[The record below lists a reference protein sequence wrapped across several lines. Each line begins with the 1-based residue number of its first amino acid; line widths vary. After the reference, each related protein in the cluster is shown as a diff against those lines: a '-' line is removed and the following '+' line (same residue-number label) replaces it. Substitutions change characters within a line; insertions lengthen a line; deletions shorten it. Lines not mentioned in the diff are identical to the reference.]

1 MSTAALPVTL
11 DDIQAARE
19 RIAGLVTRT
28 PVVPSHD
35 LTARTGAAVFLKLD
49 SLQPTGA
56 FKLRGATN
64 RLASLDV
71 QERARGVVTMSTG
84 NHGRGVALAARRLGI
99 RAIVCLSRLVPANK
113 VRAIEALGA
122 EVRVIGASQDEA
134 EVEAQRLVDEEG
146 MILVPPFDDRH
157 IIAGQGT
164 IGLELVEDLPD
175 IDLVLVPL
183 SGGGLIGGIAVA
195 LKALSPRTRIIG
207 VSMQHGAAM
216 VESLRAG
223 RPVPVQEVATLADSL
238 GGGIGLQNRYTF
250 DLVRTLVEDVVQVS
264 EDEIAAAMAQAFWQ
278 DRQIGEGAAVVG
290 QAALL
295 AGKVRP
301 ARDAVTVCLHS
312 GNNVDMARF
321 TEIIMQHR
329 PAAA

>member
-1 MSTAALPVTL
+1 MSDPLAIGL
-11 DDIQAARE
+11 DDILEARD

-28 PVVPSHD
+28 PVLPSHD
-35 LTARTGAAVFLKLD
+35 LTQRTGAAVYLKLD

-64 RLASLDV
+64 RLASLTV

-113 VRAIEALGA
+113 VKAIEAFGA
-122 EVRVIGASQDEA
+122 EVRVIGDSQDEA
-134 EVEAQRLVDEEG
+134 EVEAQRLVDDEG
-146 MILVPPFDDRH
+146 MILVPPFDDKH
-157 IIAGQGT
+157 IVAGQGT
-164 IGLELVEDLPD
+164 IGLELVEDLAD

-183 SGGGLIGGIAVA
+183 SGGGLIGGIALA
-195 LKALSPRTRIIG
+195 LKTLSPRTRIIG
-207 VSMQHGAAM
+207 VSMEHGAAM
-216 VESLRAG
+216 HESLRAG
-223 RPVPVQEVATLADSL
+223 RPVAVREMASLADSL
-238 GGGIGLQNRYTF
+238 GGGIGLDNRFTF
-250 DLVRTLVEDVVQVS
+250 ELVRRLVEDVILVS
-264 EDEIAAAMAQAFWQ
+264 EEEIAAAMGQAYWQ
-278 DRQIGEGAAVVG
+278 DRLVSEGAAVVG

-312 GNNVDMARF
+312 GNTVDMARF
-321 TEIIMQHR
+321 TEIIAQNR
-329 PAAA
+329 PDAA